1 MELRLRIK
9 YPQTATGD
17 PGSVPKTRPPRF
29 LALLIAANRSLGGQ
43 LLARTGEGLDLA
55 VTHRLDS
62 YPSPE
67 ALAALVDSGKPDL
80 VFLDLAT
87 DFEMACGLIRT
98 LAALHP
104 DIYVVGLDQR
114 KDSET
119 VMRVLR
125 EGATE
130 FLHSPFEPAEVRG
143 ALARIDRLRR
153 ASGSARATSG
163 TVIAFTSAKP
173 GAGAT
178 TLATQAALALRAVT
192 GQRVLLVDFNFEGGL
207 AGAGMVPAPRYSV
220 VDALNQAYSLD
231 VTKWSILTEYTG
243 HIDLL
248 AAPQDPYEG
257 EVEPERIHAL
267 LASARLAYDW
277 IVVDLPTVFQLRSQ
291 LVLLEAD
298 QGFVVTTT
306 ELPSLHLARRASDWL
321 RQYGF
326 GKERYRLLVNRA
338 AFSTLLDRKVVDD
351 VLNCQVFA
359 TLPNDYRTLHGL
371 ERFGETPGRD
381 TELGASLHRFAVLL
395 AGSRN
400 TGPAAPSHALGLR
413 PAMAR

>member
-9 YPQTATGD
+9 RPRIATWD
-17 PGSVPKTRPPRF
+17 PESAPKTRPPRF
-29 LALLIAANRSLGGQ
+29 SALLISPNRSLGGQ
-43 LLARTGEGLDLA
+43 LLARTAEGFDLA

-62 YPSPE
+62 YPSLG
-67 ALAALVDSGKPDL
+67 ALAALVGSGKPDL

-87 DFEMACGLIRT
+87 DLEAACGLIRA
-98 LAALHP
+98 LARLHP
-104 DIYVVGLDQR
+104 DIYVVGLDKH
-114 KDSET
+114 KDPET
-119 VMRVLR
+119 VMKVLR

-143 ALARIDRLRR
+143 ALARIDRLRG

-163 TVIAFTSAKP
+163 TVIAFSSAKP

-178 TLATQAALALRAVT
+178 TLATHTALALRAVT
-192 GQRVLLVDFNFEGGL
+192 GQRILLVDFNFEGGL
-207 AGAGMVPAPRYSV
+207 ADPGIVPAPRHSV
-220 VDALNQAYSLD
+220 VDALNQACSLD
-231 VTKWSILTEYTG
+231 VMKWSMLTEHTG

-248 AAPQDPYEG
+248 AAPQVPYEG

-277 IVVDLPTVFQLRSQ
+277 IVADLPTVFQLRSQ
-291 LVLLEAD
+291 LILLEAD

-321 RQYGF
+321 RQCGS
-326 GKERYRLLVNRA
+326 GKERCRLLVNRA
-338 AFSTLLDRKVVDD
+338 AFSASLDRGVVDD
-351 VLNCQVFA
+351 VLNCPVFA
-359 TLPNDYRTLHGL
+359 TLPNDYRTLHDLG
-371 ERFGETPGRD
+371 RFGETPGLD

-400 TGPAAPSHALGLR
+400 TDSAALSPALGLR